1 MTKKAKTVFETNI
14 PGLTLATRG
23 KVRDIY
29 DLGDKALIVAT
40 DRLSAFDSVLA
51 TPIPF
56 KGIILTKMAEFW
68 FDFTKDL
75 IKSHYITTDLAKMGH
90 GLEEHAETLDGRS
103 MLVKKAE
110 VLPVECV
117 IRGYLAGSGLK
128 EYEEKGSVCGVAL
141 PKGLKNGSPLPEPL
155 FTPATKA
162 DRGHDENISYEQA
175 AEIVGAERAE
185 KMRSGAL
192 AIYNA
197 AREYAIER
205 GIIIADTKFE
215 FGLIDGEVILI
226 DEVLTPDSSRFWPK
240 DSYTPGK
247 TQLAFDKQFVRDY
260 LETLGWDK
268 KPPGPAL
275 PEKVAQKTTEKYLDA
290 YKRLTGKELEF
301 EPA

>member
-1 MTKKAKTVFETNI
+1 MSKKAKTVFETNI
-14 PGLTLATRG
+14 PSLTLATRG

-68 FDFTKDL
+68 FDFTKDI
-75 IKSHYITTDLAKMGH
+75 IKSHYITTDLSKMGH
-90 GLEEHAETLDGRS
+90 GLDEHADTLDGRA

-110 VLPVECV
+110 VMPVECV
-117 IRGYLAGSGLK
+117 IRGYLAGSGWK
-128 EYEEKGSVCGVAL
+128 EYSDRGSVCGVSL
-141 PKGLKNGSPLPEPL
+141 PKGLRNGSRLPEPL

-162 DRGHDENISYEQA
+162 DRGHDENITYEQA
-175 AEIVGAERAE
+175 AEIVGPERA
-185 KMRSGAL
+185 KTVRDAAL
-192 AIYNA
+192 AIYTK
-197 AREYAIER
+197 AREYALER

-215 FGLIDGEVILI
+215 FGVVDDEIILI

-260 LETLGWDK
+260 LESLGWDK

-275 PEKVAQKTTEKYLDA
+275 PDKVAQKTTEKYRDA
-290 YKRLTGKELEF
+290 YGRLTGKELEF
-301 EPA
+301 EPE